1 MYPITQSLMVS
12 IYPREKRGMALA
24 IISMITVV
32 APIVGP
38 IAGGWITDSYSWRW
52 IFFINVPIGLFAG
65 ALVLVQMG
73 KRMEQLRIERIDW
86 VGVAT
91 DRKSTRLNSSH

>member
-1 MYPITQSLMVS
+1 MLILLFVLM
-12 IYPREKRGMALA
+12 IRRPPRSTRTDTRFPYTTLFR
-24 IISMITVV
+24 STVV

-86 VGVAT
+86 VGVEIGRA
-91 DRKSTRLNSSH
+91 HV